1 MNHEHVNGNKE
12 IDLKWTGE
20 RFLPWMKVGEIHYE
34 HLHRYYF
41 AKRFVKHKEVLDLGC
56 GEGYG
61 CSILLQDANSVTGI
75 DKDEETIHHAKKKYA
90 QDNIEFLTGSITQ
103 IPIEGEAIFDV
114 ITCFEVLEHIE
125 DQEKLLKEVKRLLKP
140 SGIFIVSTPNKT
152 AFTDEERSPFHK
164 KELELSEF
172 KKLLQTEFKETE
184 FFYQS
189 LFLTSNI
196 WKDQSSRIQEYVI
209 ERRNSEFQVGNK
221 RENISKF
228 FLSIATDSKLEKDSN
243 YESYLIDSKNELLKN
258 KDIYLEEISKL
269 IQTKDLELNK
279 AAKYADELGVVVK
292 QRDSKVIELEEI
304 NGHHLVEHKKLNQS
318 LWNTHEELIDVKNEL
333 TEIKSSVIFRT
344 FKKLIKMMDMGFP
357 TNTKR
362 GEVKNIF
369 VSSLAMISDEGLG
382 NYFSAAKTKI
392 DRKEYKILTPIK
404 SSEIEENLLYNKVK
418 ANDKKRLKIVSH
430 SQEELKG
437 DNFVINENDDLE

>member
-1 MNHEHVNGNKE
+1 LELNK
-12 IDLKWTGE
+12 
-20 RFLPWMKVGEIHYE
+20 
-34 HLHRYYF
+34 
-41 AKRFVKHKEVLDLGC
+41 A
-56 GEGYG
+56 
-61 CSILLQDANSVTGI
+61 A
-75 DKDEETIHHAKKKYA
+75 KYA
-90 QDNIEFLTGSITQ
+90 DELG
-103 IPIEGEAIFDV
+103 V
-114 ITCFEVLEHIE
+114 V
-125 DQEKLLKEVKRLLKP
+125 VKQK
-140 SGIFIVSTPNKT
+140 
-152 AFTDEERSPFHK
+152 D
-164 KELELSEF
+164 LEL
-172 KKLLQTEFKETE
+172 
-184 FFYQS
+184 
-189 LFLTSNI
+189 
-196 WKDQSSRIQEYVI
+196 
-209 ERRNSEFQVGNK
+209 NK
-221 RENISKF
+221 AAKY
-228 FLSIATDSKLEKDSN
+228 AD
-243 YESYLIDSKNELLKN
+243 ELGVVVK
-258 KDIYLEEISKL
+258 
-269 IQTKDLELNK
+269 QRDLELNK